1 MIKIKVSAFSIIVR
15 QIMQYH
21 YCIIFIIFRGNKNMK
36 YKVKKIVT
44 IVLICVFSIAICNI
58 TFAHSGKTD
67 SNGGHKDN
75 KNKSGLGS
83 YHYHCGGYPAH
94 LHTNGVC
101 PYSSN
106 SSTAANKN
114 SKTTS
119 KTSSSSTS
127 SNSSANSKSGTS
139 SNSSANSKSS
149 ISSNSSTSS
158 KSSSSVS
165 SKSNSNTNSKSNQTS
180 TSSANSKSTTTS
192 NVTSQ
197 STSPTYA
204 SSKTQNTIEAQ
215 STDKKGERNNIV
227 NSITTENVQN
237 NINIVSSTN
246 SEGPNPLGIILA
258 LGTLGGGGYWGYKKL
273 KKHSK

>member
-15 QIMQYH
+15 QILQYH

-127 SNSSANSKSGTS
+127 S
-139 SNSSANSKSS
+139 
-149 ISSNSSTSS
+149 

-204 SSKTQNTIEAQ
+204 SSKTLNTIEAQ
-215 STDKKGERNNIV
+215 STDKKG
-227 NSITTENVQN
+227 
-237 NINIVSSTN
+237 
-246 SEGPNPLGIILA
+246 
-258 LGTLGGGGYWGYKKL
+258 
-273 KKHSK
+273 

>member
-1 MIKIKVSAFSIIVR
+1 
-15 QIMQYH
+15 
-21 YCIIFIIFRGNKNMK
+21 MK

-44 IVLICVFSIAICNI
+44 IVLICVFSITICNI

-119 KTSSSSTS
+119 KTSSSNTSSNSSANSKSSTS
-127 SNSSANSKSGTS
+127 SNSSANSKSS
-139 SNSSANSKSS
+139 SR
-149 ISSNSSTSS
+149 
-158 KSSSSVS
+158 VS

-192 NVTSQ
+192 TVTSQ
-197 STSPTYA
+197 STSPTY
-204 SSKTQNTIEAQ
+204 SNSKTQNTIEAQ
-215 STDKKGERNNIV
+215 STDKKGEGNNIV
-227 NSITTENVQN
+227 NNITTENVQN

-246 SEGPNPLGIILA
+246 SEGSNPLGIILA

>member
-1 MIKIKVSAFSIIVR
+1 
-15 QIMQYH
+15 
-21 YCIIFIIFRGNKNMK
+21 MK

-44 IVLICVFSIAICNI
+44 IVLICVFSVAICNI

-83 YHYHCGGYPAH
+83 YHYHCGEYPAH

-106 SSTAANKN
+106 SSTDANKN

-127 SNSSANSKSGTS
+127 SNSSANSKSSTSSNSSANSKSGTS

-149 ISSNSSTSS
+149 SSVSLKSNSS
-158 KSSSSVS
+158 
-165 SKSNSNTNSKSNQTS
+165 TNSKSNQTS
-180 TSSANSKSTTTS
+180 TSNTNTTL

-197 STSPTYA
+197 STSPTY
-204 SSKTQNTIEAQ
+204 SNSKTQNTIEAQ
-215 STDKKGERNNIV
+215 STDKKGEGNNIV
-227 NSITTENVQN
+227 NNITPENVQN

-246 SEGPNPLGIILA
+246 SEGSNPLGIILA

>member
-1 MIKIKVSAFSIIVR
+1 M
-15 QIMQYH
+15 
-21 YCIIFIIFRGNKNMK
+21 KNMK

-44 IVLICVFSIAICNI
+44 IVLICVFSVAICNI

-83 YHYHCGGYPAH
+83 YHYHCGEYPAH

-139 SNSSANSKSS
+139 SNSSANSKSGT
-149 ISSNSSTSS
+149 SSNSSANSKSGTSSNSRTSS
-158 KSSSSVS
+158 KSSSRVS

-192 NVTSQ
+192 TVTSQ
-197 STSPTYA
+197 STSPTY
-204 SSKTQNTIEAQ
+204 SNSKTQNTIEAQ
-215 STDKKGERNNIV
+215 STDKKGEGNNIV
-227 NSITTENVQN
+227 NNITTENVQN

-246 SEGPNPLGIILA
+246 SEGSNPLGIILA

>member
-1 MIKIKVSAFSIIVR
+1 
-15 QIMQYH
+15 
-21 YCIIFIIFRGNKNMK
+21 MK

-44 IVLICVFSIAICNI
+44 IVLICVLSIAICNI

-119 KTSSSSTS
+119 KTSSSSTG
-127 SNSSANSKSGTS
+127 SNSSANSKST
-139 SNSSANSKSS
+139 
-149 ISSNSSTSS
+149 I
-158 KSSSSVS
+158 
-165 SKSNSNTNSKSNQTS
+165 TS
-180 TSSANSKSTTTS
+180 TVA
-192 NVTSQ
+192 SQ
-197 STSPTYA
+197 STSATYS

-215 STDKKGERNNIV
+215 SIDKKGEGNNIV
-227 NSITTENVQN
+227 NNITMENAQN
-237 NINIVSSTN
+237 NIDIVSGTD
-246 SEGPNPLGIILA
+246 SEGLNALGTILA

>member
-15 QIMQYH
+15 QILQYH
-21 YCIIFIIFRGNKNMK
+21 YFIFRGNKNMK

-127 SNSSANSKSGTS
+127 SNSSANSKSSTS

-165 SKSNSNTNSKSNQTS
+165 SKSNSSTNSKSNQTS

>member
-15 QIMQYH
+15 QILQYH
-21 YCIIFIIFRGNKNMK
+21 YFIFRGNKNMK

-44 IVLICVFSIAICNI
+44 IVLICVFSIEICNI

-127 SNSSANSKSGTS
+127 S
-139 SNSSANSKSS
+139 
-149 ISSNSSTSS
+149 

-165 SKSNSNTNSKSNQTS
+165 SKSNSSTNSKSNQTS

>member
-1 MIKIKVSAFSIIVR
+1 
-15 QIMQYH
+15 
-21 YCIIFIIFRGNKNMK
+21 MK

-44 IVLICVFSIAICNI
+44 IVLICVLSIAICNI

-119 KTSSSSTS
+119 KTSSSNTS
-127 SNSSANSKSGTS
+127 SNSSANSKST
-139 SNSSANSKSS
+139 
-149 ISSNSSTSS
+149 I
-158 KSSSSVS
+158 
-165 SKSNSNTNSKSNQTS
+165 TS
-180 TSSANSKSTTTS
+180 TVA
-192 NVTSQ
+192 SQ
-197 STSPTYA
+197 STSATYS

-215 STDKKGERNNIV
+215 SIDKKGEGNNIV
-227 NSITTENVQN
+227 NNITMENAQN
-237 NINIVSSTN
+237 NIDIVSGTD
-246 SEGPNPLGIILA
+246 SEGLNALGTILA

>member
-15 QIMQYH
+15 QILQYH

-127 SNSSANSKSGTS
+127 S
-139 SNSSANSKSS
+139 
-149 ISSNSSTSS
+149 

-165 SKSNSNTNSKSNQTS
+165 SKSNSSTNSKSNQTS

>member
-1 MIKIKVSAFSIIVR
+1 
-15 QIMQYH
+15 
-21 YCIIFIIFRGNKNMK
+21 MK

-44 IVLICVFSIAICNI
+44 IVLICVFSVAICNI

-83 YHYHCGGYPAH
+83 YHYHCGEYPAY

-127 SNSSANSKSGTS
+127 SNSSANSKS
-139 SNSSANSKSS
+139 
-149 ISSNSSTSS
+149 
-158 KSSSSVS
+158 
-165 SKSNSNTNSKSNQTS
+165 
-180 TSSANSKSTTTS
+180 TTTS
-192 NVTSQ
+192 TVTSQ
-197 STSPTYA
+197 STSPTY
-204 SSKTQNTIEAQ
+204 SNSKTQNTIETQ
-215 STDKKGERNNIV
+215 STDKKGEGNNIV
-227 NSITTENVQN
+227 NNITPENVQN

-246 SEGPNPLGIILA
+246 SEGSNPLGIILA

>member
-1 MIKIKVSAFSIIVR
+1 
-15 QIMQYH
+15 
-21 YCIIFIIFRGNKNMK
+21 MK

-44 IVLICVFSIAICNI
+44 IVLICVFSVAICNI

-83 YHYHCGGYPAH
+83 YHYHCGEYPAH

-106 SSTAANKN
+106 SSTDANKN

-127 SNSSANSKSGTS
+127 SNSSANSKSSTS

-149 ISSNSSTSS
+149 SSVSLKSNSS
-158 KSSSSVS
+158 
-165 SKSNSNTNSKSNQTS
+165 TNSKSNQTS
-180 TSSANSKSTTTS
+180 TSNTNTTL

-197 STSPTYA
+197 STSPTY
-204 SSKTQNTIEAQ
+204 SNSKTQNTIEAQ
-215 STDKKGERNNIV
+215 STDKKGEGNNIV
-227 NSITTENVQN
+227 NNITPENVQN

-246 SEGPNPLGIILA
+246 SEGSNPLGIILA

>member
-1 MIKIKVSAFSIIVR
+1 
-15 QIMQYH
+15 
-21 YCIIFIIFRGNKNMK
+21 MK

-44 IVLICVFSIAICNI
+44 IVLICVFSVAICNI

-83 YHYHCGGYPAH
+83 YHYHCGEYPAH

-106 SSTAANKN
+106 SSTDANKN

-127 SNSSANSKSGTS
+127 SNSSANSKSSTSSNSSAKSKSGTS

-149 ISSNSSTSS
+149 SSVSLKSNSS
-158 KSSSSVS
+158 
-165 SKSNSNTNSKSNQTS
+165 TNSKSNQTS
-180 TSSANSKSTTTS
+180 TSNTNTTL

-197 STSPTYA
+197 STSPTY
-204 SSKTQNTIEAQ
+204 SNSKTQNTIEAQ
-215 STDKKGERNNIV
+215 STDKKGEGNNIV
-227 NSITTENVQN
+227 NNITPENVQN

-246 SEGPNPLGIILA
+246 SEGSNPLGIILA

>member
-1 MIKIKVSAFSIIVR
+1 
-15 QIMQYH
+15 
-21 YCIIFIIFRGNKNMK
+21 MK

-127 SNSSANSKSGTS
+127 SNSSANSKS
-139 SNSSANSKSS
+139 S

-165 SKSNSNTNSKSNQTS
+165 SKSNSSTNSKSNQTS

>member
-1 MIKIKVSAFSIIVR
+1 
-15 QIMQYH
+15 
-21 YCIIFIIFRGNKNMK
+21 MK

-44 IVLICVFSIAICNI
+44 IVLICFFSIAICNI

-127 SNSSANSKSGTS
+127 S
-139 SNSSANSKSS
+139 
-149 ISSNSSTSS
+149 

-165 SKSNSNTNSKSNQTS
+165 SKSNSSTNSKSNQTS

>member
-1 MIKIKVSAFSIIVR
+1 
-15 QIMQYH
+15 
-21 YCIIFIIFRGNKNMK
+21 MK

-44 IVLICVFSIAICNI
+44 IVLISVLSIAICNI

-119 KTSSSSTS
+119 KTSSSSTG
-127 SNSSANSKSGTS
+127 SNSSANSKST
-139 SNSSANSKSS
+139 
-149 ISSNSSTSS
+149 I
-158 KSSSSVS
+158 
-165 SKSNSNTNSKSNQTS
+165 TS
-180 TSSANSKSTTTS
+180 TVA
-192 NVTSQ
+192 SQ
-197 STSPTYA
+197 STSATYS

-215 STDKKGERNNIV
+215 SIDKKGEGNNIV
-227 NSITTENVQN
+227 NNITMENAQN
-237 NINIVSSTN
+237 NIDIVSGTD
-246 SEGPNPLGIILA
+246 SEGLNALGTILA

>member
-1 MIKIKVSAFSIIVR
+1 MIKIKVSAFSVIVR
-15 QIMQYH
+15 QILQCH

-44 IVLICVFSIAICNI
+44 IVLICVLSIAICNI

-119 KTSSSSTS
+119 KTSSSSTG
-127 SNSSANSKSGTS
+127 SNSSANSKST
-139 SNSSANSKSS
+139 
-149 ISSNSSTSS
+149 I
-158 KSSSSVS
+158 
-165 SKSNSNTNSKSNQTS
+165 TS
-180 TSSANSKSTTTS
+180 TVA
-192 NVTSQ
+192 SQ
-197 STSPTYA
+197 STSATYS

-215 STDKKGERNNIV
+215 SIDKKGEGNNIV
-227 NSITTENVQN
+227 NNITMENAQN
-237 NINIVSSTN
+237 NIDIVSGTD
-246 SEGPNPLGIILA
+246 SEGLNALGTILA

>member
-1 MIKIKVSAFSIIVR
+1 MIKIKVSAFSVIVR
-15 QIMQYH
+15 QILQCH

-44 IVLICVFSIAICNI
+44 IVLISVLSIAICNI

-119 KTSSSSTS
+119 KTSSSSTG
-127 SNSSANSKSGTS
+127 SNSSANSKST
-139 SNSSANSKSS
+139 
-149 ISSNSSTSS
+149 I
-158 KSSSSVS
+158 
-165 SKSNSNTNSKSNQTS
+165 TS
-180 TSSANSKSTTTS
+180 TVA
-192 NVTSQ
+192 SQ
-197 STSPTYA
+197 STSATYS

-215 STDKKGERNNIV
+215 SIDKKGEGNNIV
-227 NSITTENVQN
+227 NNITMENAQN
-237 NINIVSSTN
+237 NIDIVSGTD
-246 SEGPNPLGIILA
+246 SEGLNALGTILA

>member
-1 MIKIKVSAFSIIVR
+1 
-15 QIMQYH
+15 
-21 YCIIFIIFRGNKNMK
+21 MK

-44 IVLICVFSIAICNI
+44 IVLICVFSVAICNI

-83 YHYHCGGYPAH
+83 YHYHCGEYPAH

-106 SSTAANKN
+106 SSTDANKN

-127 SNSSANSKSGTS
+127 SNSSANSKSSTSSNSSANSKSGTS

-149 ISSNSSTSS
+149 SSVSLKSNSS
-158 KSSSSVS
+158 
-165 SKSNSNTNSKSNQTS
+165 TNSKSNQTS
-180 TSSANSKSTTTS
+180 TSNTNTTL

-197 STSPTYA
+197 STSPTY
-204 SSKTQNTIEAQ
+204 SNSKTQNTIEAQ
-215 STDKKGERNNIV
+215 STDKKGEGNNIV
-227 NSITTENVQN
+227 NNITPENVQN

-246 SEGPNPLGIILA
+246 SEGSNPLGIILA
-258 LGTLGGGGYWGYKKL
+258 LGTLGGGGYWWYKKL

>member
-1 MIKIKVSAFSIIVR
+1 
-15 QIMQYH
+15 
-21 YCIIFIIFRGNKNMK
+21 MK

-44 IVLICVFSIAICNI
+44 IVLICVFSVAICNI

-83 YHYHCGGYPAH
+83 YHYHCGEYPAH
-94 LHTNGVC
+94 LHANGVC

-106 SSTAANKN
+106 SSTDANKN

-127 SNSSANSKSGTS
+127 SNSSANSKSSTSSNSSANSKSGTS

-149 ISSNSSTSS
+149 SSVSLKSNSS
-158 KSSSSVS
+158 
-165 SKSNSNTNSKSNQTS
+165 TNSKSNQTS
-180 TSSANSKSTTTS
+180 TSNTNTTL

-197 STSPTYA
+197 STSPTY
-204 SSKTQNTIEAQ
+204 SNSKTQNTIEAQ
-215 STDKKGERNNIV
+215 STDKKGEGNNIV
-227 NSITTENVQN
+227 NNITPENVQN

-246 SEGPNPLGIILA
+246 SEGSNPLGIILA

>member
-1 MIKIKVSAFSIIVR
+1 
-15 QIMQYH
+15 
-21 YCIIFIIFRGNKNMK
+21 MK

-44 IVLICVFSIAICNI
+44 IVLISVLSIAICNI

-119 KTSSSSTS
+119 KTSSSSTG
-127 SNSSANSKSGTS
+127 SN
-139 SNSSANSKSS
+139 
-149 ISSNSSTSS
+149 
-158 KSSSSVS
+158 
-165 SKSNSNTNSKSNQTS
+165 
-180 TSSANSKSTTTS
+180 SSANSKSTTTS
-192 NVTSQ
+192 TVTSQ
-197 STSPTYA
+197 STSPTY
-204 SSKTQNTIEAQ
+204 SNSKTQNTIEAQ
-215 STDKKGERNNIV
+215 STDKKGEGNNIV
-227 NSITTENVQN
+227 NNITTENVQN

-246 SEGPNPLGIILA
+246 SEGSNPLGIILA

>member
-15 QIMQYH
+15 QILQYH

-44 IVLICVFSIAICNI
+44 IVLICVFSVAICNI

-83 YHYHCGGYPAH
+83 YHYHCGEYPAH
-94 LHTNGVC
+94 LHANGVC

-106 SSTAANKN
+106 SSTAANKS

-119 KTSSSSTS
+119 KTSS
-127 SNSSANSKSGTS
+127 SGTS

-149 ISSNSSTSS
+149 SR
-158 KSSSSVS
+158 VS

-192 NVTSQ
+192 TVTSQ
-197 STSPTYA
+197 STSPTY
-204 SSKTQNTIEAQ
+204 SNSKTQNTIEAQ
-215 STDKKGERNNIV
+215 STDKKGEGNNIV
-227 NSITTENVQN
+227 NNITTENVQN
-237 NINIVSSTN
+237 NINIVSSNN
-246 SEGPNPLGIILA
+246 SEGSNPLGIILA

>member
-1 MIKIKVSAFSIIVR
+1 
-15 QIMQYH
+15 
-21 YCIIFIIFRGNKNMK
+21 MK

-44 IVLICVFSIAICNI
+44 IVLICVFSVAICNI

-83 YHYHCGGYPAH
+83 YHYHCGEYPAH

-106 SSTAANKN
+106 SSTDANKN

-127 SNSSANSKSGTS
+127 SNSSANSKSSTSSNSSANSKSGTS

-149 ISSNSSTSS
+149 SSVSLKSNSS
-158 KSSSSVS
+158 
-165 SKSNSNTNSKSNQTS
+165 TNSKSNQTS
-180 TSSANSKSTTTS
+180 TSNTNTTL

-197 STSPTYA
+197 STSPTY
-204 SSKTQNTIEAQ
+204 SNSKTQNTIEAQ
-215 STDKKGERNNIV
+215 STDKKWEGNNIV
-227 NSITTENVQN
+227 NNITPENVQN

-246 SEGPNPLGIILA
+246 SEGSNPLGIILA

>member
-1 MIKIKVSAFSIIVR
+1 
-15 QIMQYH
+15 
-21 YCIIFIIFRGNKNMK
+21 MK

-44 IVLICVFSIAICNI
+44 IVLICVFSVAICNI

-83 YHYHCGGYPAH
+83 YHYHCGEYPAH

-119 KTSSSSTS
+119 KTSSSSAG
-127 SNSSANSKSGTS
+127 SNSSANSKST
-139 SNSSANSKSS
+139 
-149 ISSNSSTSS
+149 I
-158 KSSSSVS
+158 
-165 SKSNSNTNSKSNQTS
+165 TS
-180 TSSANSKSTTTS
+180 TVA
-192 NVTSQ
+192 SQ
-197 STSPTYA
+197 STSATYS

-215 STDKKGERNNIV
+215 SIDKKGEGNNIV
-227 NSITTENVQN
+227 NNITMENAQN
-237 NINIVSSTN
+237 NIDIVSGTD
-246 SEGPNPLGIILA
+246 SEGLNALGTILA

>member
-1 MIKIKVSAFSIIVR
+1 
-15 QIMQYH
+15 
-21 YCIIFIIFRGNKNMK
+21 MK

-44 IVLICVFSIAICNI
+44 IVLSCVLSIAICNI

-127 SNSSANSKSGTS
+127 SNSSANSKST
-139 SNSSANSKSS
+139 
-149 ISSNSSTSS
+149 I
-158 KSSSSVS
+158 
-165 SKSNSNTNSKSNQTS
+165 TS
-180 TSSANSKSTTTS
+180 TVA
-192 NVTSQ
+192 SQ
-197 STSPTYA
+197 STSATYS

-215 STDKKGERNNIV
+215 SIDKKGEGNNIV
-227 NSITTENVQN
+227 NNITMENAQN
-237 NINIVSSTN
+237 NIDIVSGTD
-246 SEGPNPLGIILA
+246 SEGLNALGTILA

>member
-15 QIMQYH
+15 QILQYH

-44 IVLICVFSIAICNI
+44 IVLICVFSVAICNI

-83 YHYHCGGYPAH
+83 YHYHCGEYPAH

-127 SNSSANSKSGTS
+127 SNSSANSKSSISSNSRTS
-139 SNSSANSKSS
+139 SNSSSR
-149 ISSNSSTSS
+149 
-158 KSSSSVS
+158 VS
-165 SKSNSNTNSKSNQTS
+165 SKSNSSTNSKSNQTS
-180 TSSANSKSTTTS
+180 TSSITST
-192 NVTSQ
+192 VTSQ
-197 STSPTYA
+197 STSATY
-204 SSKTQNTIEAQ
+204 SNSKTQNTIEAQ
-215 STDKKGERNNIV
+215 STDKKGEGNNIV
-227 NSITTENVQN
+227 NNITPENVQN

-246 SEGPNPLGIILA
+246 SEGSNPLGIILA

>member
-1 MIKIKVSAFSIIVR
+1 MIKIKVSAFSVIVR
-15 QIMQYH
+15 QILQCH

-44 IVLICVFSIAICNI
+44 IVLLCVLSIAICNI

-83 YHYHCGGYPAH
+83 YHYHCGEYPAH

-119 KTSSSSTS
+119 KTSSSSTG
-127 SNSSANSKSGTS
+127 SNSSANSKST
-139 SNSSANSKSS
+139 
-149 ISSNSSTSS
+149 I
-158 KSSSSVS
+158 
-165 SKSNSNTNSKSNQTS
+165 TS
-180 TSSANSKSTTTS
+180 TVA
-192 NVTSQ
+192 SQ
-197 STSPTYA
+197 STSATYS

-215 STDKKGERNNIV
+215 SIDKKGEGNNIV
-227 NSITTENVQN
+227 NNITMENAQN
-237 NINIVSSTN
+237 NIDIVSGTD
-246 SEGPNPLGIILA
+246 SEGLNALGTILA

>member
-1 MIKIKVSAFSIIVR
+1 
-15 QIMQYH
+15 
-21 YCIIFIIFRGNKNMK
+21 MK

-44 IVLICVFSIAICNI
+44 IVLICVLSIAICNI

-83 YHYHCGGYPAH
+83 YHYHCGEYPAH

-119 KTSSSSTS
+119 KTSSSSTG
-127 SNSSANSKSGTS
+127 SNSSANSKST
-139 SNSSANSKSS
+139 
-149 ISSNSSTSS
+149 I
-158 KSSSSVS
+158 
-165 SKSNSNTNSKSNQTS
+165 TS
-180 TSSANSKSTTTS
+180 TVA
-192 NVTSQ
+192 SQ
-197 STSPTYA
+197 STSATYS

-215 STDKKGERNNIV
+215 SIDKKGEGNNIV
-227 NSITTENVQN
+227 NNITMENAQN
-237 NINIVSSTN
+237 NIDIVSGTD
-246 SEGPNPLGIILA
+246 SEGLNALGTILA

>member
-1 MIKIKVSAFSIIVR
+1 
-15 QIMQYH
+15 
-21 YCIIFIIFRGNKNMK
+21 MK

-44 IVLICVFSIAICNI
+44 IVLICVLSIAICNI

-119 KTSSSSTS
+119 KTSSSSTGSNSSANSKSSTS

-149 ISSNSSTSS
+149 SSVSLKSNSS
-158 KSSSSVS
+158 
-165 SKSNSNTNSKSNQTS
+165 TNSKSNQTS
-180 TSSANSKSTTTS
+180 TSNTNTTS
-192 NVTSQ
+192 TVTSQ
-197 STSPTYA
+197 STSPTY
-204 SSKTQNTIEAQ
+204 SNSKTQNTIEAQ
-215 STDKKGERNNIV
+215 STDKKGEGNNIV
-227 NSITTENVQN
+227 NNITPENVQN

-246 SEGPNPLGIILA
+246 SEGSNPLGIILA
-258 LGTLGGGGYWGYKKL
+258 LGTLGGGGYWRYKKL

>member
-15 QIMQYH
+15 QILQYH

-119 KTSSSSTS
+119 KTSSSNTS
-127 SNSSANSKSGTS
+127 YN
-139 SNSSANSKSS
+139 
-149 ISSNSSTSS
+149 
-158 KSSSSVS
+158 
-165 SKSNSNTNSKSNQTS
+165 
-180 TSSANSKSTTTS
+180 SSANSKSTTTS
-192 NVTSQ
+192 TVTSQ
-197 STSPTYA
+197 STSPTY
-204 SSKTQNTIEAQ
+204 SNSKTQNTIEAQ
-215 STDKKGERNNIV
+215 STDKKGEGNNIV
-227 NSITTENVQN
+227 NNITTENVQN

-246 SEGPNPLGIILA
+246 SEGSNPLGIILA